1 MRLSNMTQ
9 HYTKYLV
16 PGYVSFVKYVT
27 IYLFLGMRSSASF

>member
-27 IYLFLGMRSSASF
+27 IFLGMRSSASF